1 VDELWS
7 LINRAKS
14 GDLEAF
20 GELVRRF
27 QDMAYGCAYAVLGDF
42 HLAEDAAQEAF
53 LEAYRSL
60 SSLSE
65 PKAFP
70 GWLRRIVLR
79 RCNRITRRKSLP
91 TAPIEAAEE
100 VQSGEPD
107 PAIVAEKM
115 DMKDRVLAAIKALPE
130 NERMVTT
137 LFYINGYSQNDIAQF
152 LEVPVTTVKN
162 RLHASRKRLK
172 ERMLHMVDKTLKSFP
187 LPADFADVVVRQV
200 ASDDDLK
207 DAKKYLGPGV
217 HGKKH
222 PEMFETI
229 DAAQRANIYV
239 VGAEGQVESAGYFDE
254 TVFSIGST
262 ILRAVRPGEMSGEA
276 AVPGVEPEFV
286 DFVKGYQGCFKLAKE
301 KGISISVVHGS
312 QYDHALCGFIPCFY
326 YPVVTLP
333 IESTKTIV
341 TRAKIVKASAEERKL
356 AREAFLCD
364 PYAPKMSGYIG
375 GGDWHL
381 IKRDG
386 AVVGYVRVNPHFV
399 AAKRYGMPFGH
410 ITDLTVQ
417 TRDAALAALRI
428 AGELAEKAGESGIC
442 LMQSHK
448 TLITRTMLSLGG
460 KYLLRPS
467 CDLVGL
473 DAEMVAIIDLAL
485 LTQYLQDEFQS
496 RLQSPLPHDTQ
507 AAFSMEMSGT
517 NVGFIV
523 ENGRL
528 KVVTEKQRVHRP
540 LPRWIVTRL
549 YVGYYSGEEVLNM
562 GPIPYDRSDGKTPDD
577 PKLDMK
583 ELHLPK
589 KEAALFRA
597 LFPKMWPCSW
607 PDPDVWPWVIGEQHP
622 RYQNE
627 ELKTDE
633 MKAQIDALRFP
644 WIGY

>member
-1 VDELWS
+1 
-7 LINRAKS
+7 
-14 GDLEAF
+14 
-20 GELVRRF
+20 
-27 QDMAYGCAYAVLGDF
+27 
-42 HLAEDAAQEAF
+42 
-53 LEAYRSL
+53 
-60 SSLSE
+60 
-65 PKAFP
+65 
-70 GWLRRIVLR
+70 
-79 RCNRITRRKSLP
+79 
-91 TAPIEAAEE
+91 
-100 VQSGEPD
+100 
-107 PAIVAEKM
+107 
-115 DMKDRVLAAIKALPE
+115 
-130 NERMVTT
+130 
-137 LFYINGYSQNDIAQF
+137 
-152 LEVPVTTVKN
+152 VPVTTVKN

-172 ERMLHMVDKTLKSFP
+172 ERMLYMVDKTLKSFP

-207 DAKKYLGPGV
+207 GAKKYLAPTV

-222 PEMFETI
+222 PEVFETI

-254 TVFSIGST
+254 SILSIGSIVLKT
-262 ILRAVRPGEMSGEA
+262 VRPREA
-276 AVPGVEPEFV
+276 AAESEGVPDPA
-286 DFVKGYQGCFKLAKE
+286 FVKCLQGCFKMAKE
-301 KGISISVVHGS
+301 KDISISVGHGS

-333 IESTKTIV
+333 VERAKTIV
-341 TRAKIVKASAEERKL
+341 TRAKITKASKEERKL
-356 AREAFLCD
+356 ARQAYLLD
-364 PYAPKMSGYIG
+364 PYAPKMSAYIG
-375 GGDWHL
+375 GGKCHI
-381 IKRDG
+381 IKQDG
-386 AVVGYVRVNPHFV
+386 RTVGYVRVNPHFV

-448 TLITRTMLSLGG
+448 TLITQTMLSLGG

>member
-1 VDELWS
+1 MDEVWS
-7 LINRAKS
+7 LINRARS

-53 LEAYRSL
+53 LEAYRGL
-60 SSLSE
+60 SSLSQ

-79 RCNRITRRKSLP
+79 RCNRLTRRKSLS
-91 TAPIEAAEE
+91 TAPIEAAEK
-100 VQSGEPD
+100 VASGAPD
-107 PAIVAEKM
+107 PAIVAERA
-115 DMKDRVLAAIKALPE
+115 DMKDKVIAAIKALPE

-137 LFYINGYSQNDIAQF
+137 LFYINGYSQNDIARF

-200 ASDDDLK
+200 ASADDLK
-207 DAKKYLGPGV
+207 GAKKYLAPTV

-254 TVFSIGST
+254 SILSIGSIVLKT
-262 ILRAVRPGEMSGEA
+262 VRPREA
-276 AVPGVEPEFV
+276 AGESVGVPDPA
-286 DFVKGYQGCFKLAKE
+286 FVKCLQGCFKMAKE
-301 KGISISVVHGS
+301 KGISLSTGHGS

-333 IESTKTIV
+333 FERARPIV
-341 TRAKIVKASAEERKL
+341 SRAKITKASAGERKL
-356 AREAFLCD
+356 ARQAYLLD
-364 PYAPKMSGYIG
+364 PYAPKMTAYIG
-375 GGDWHL
+375 GGKWHI
-381 IKRDG
+381 IKQDRRT
-386 AVVGYVRVNPHFV
+386 VGYVRVNPDFV
-399 AAKRYGMPFGH
+399 AAEYYGMPFGYV
-410 ITDLTVQ
+410 TDMTVE
-417 TRDAALAALRI
+417 TRDAALAIIRL
-428 AGELAEKAGESGIC
+428 AGELSEKAGESEIC

-448 TLITRTMLSLGG
+448 TLITQTMLSLGG
-460 KYLLRPS
+460 KYLLRGS
-467 CDLVGL
+467 CDFVGL
-473 DAEMVAIIDLAL
+473 DAEMVAIIDLVG
-485 LTQYLQDEFQS
+485 LTKDLKNEFQS
-496 RLQSPLPHDTQ
+496 RLESSALHDIK
-507 AAFSMEMSGT
+507 AAFSIEMSGT
-517 NVGFIV
+517 TVGFV
-523 ENGRL
+523 AENGRL
-528 KVVTEKQRVHRP
+528 KIVTEKQRVHRP

-549 YVGYYSGEEVLNM
+549 YGGYYSGEDVLAM
-562 GPIPYDRSDGKTPDD
+562 GPIPYDRSDGKTADD
-577 PKLDMK
+577 PNLDLK
-583 ELHLPK
+583 EMHLPK
-589 KEAALFRA
+589 REAVLFKA
-597 LFPKMWPCSW
+597 LFPKMWPVSW
-607 PDPDVWPWVIGEQHP
+607 PDPDVWPWVIGEEHP
-622 RYQNE
+622 RYQNA
-627 ELKTDE
+627 ELKTAE